1 VHSYLVQYKAD
12 VDRLNQNTGRLRDSI
27 NANCGAKG
35 KEWYRALM
43 ARTAARREGRMLAAP
58 DLVSYAPA
66 PHRVGP

>member
-12 VDRLNQNTGRLRDSI
+12 VDGLNQNTGRLRDSI

-43 ARTAARREGRMLAAP
+43 